1 MSEYLSKEDQALV
14 DEYDKNYEPGV
25 VIVKR
30 AKPPEA
36 MSKIVN
42 VYVDGILQTMAEDRL
57 NFLIDIGFY
66 IVVTRK
72 PGPNP

>member
-14 DEYDKNYEPGV
+14 NEYDKNYEPGV

-30 AKPPEA
+30 VKPPVT
-36 MSKIVN
+36 MSKKVN
-42 VYVDGILQTMAEDRL
+42 VYVDGILQTMDEDRL
-57 NFLIDIGFY
+57 NHLIDSGFY

-72 PGPNP
+72 P